1 MGMEGPD
8 RQKERTDNHAEQQTN
23 IGEDEINLADYL
35 RVIWRRRRFILV
47 VSVLPALIVGLIIFL
62 RPRQYRTTYV
72 YDIGLAQ
79 KDYEILYDRFYSD
92 ENLDR
97 ITSNLEKAGLTRYIR
112 RRDKAKE
119 KIALQVSPK
128 FFEGRRLEA
137 EQIEELRKL
146 QQVKGTL
153 VTITISGRSQEKVE
167 KIATIV
173 RGNFEEVLPMYAVR
187 QSLRADIGQLKADM
201 GEIEGNRFGVELEFN
216 RKKAVLAKLERLEP
230 NAASELRGDIIVQ
243 FNDVGKNRDFLPL
256 PYQVQAAKSA
266 VVNLE
271 ETMRASMEK
280 YKYKGRLLGVAEMLF
295 KQVQQNFSRA
305 YTLGQFSS
313 FVASAVEN
321 YQDPELVD
329 YLRAYQKRLEN
340 SVSTYVPVVEN
351 PLVRIAPKGTIE
363 KTSLVFVVMFLLT
376 TLAAFVAEGL
386 QRSSS
391 NAGTRP

>member
-1 MGMEGPD
+1 MEGPD
-8 RQKERTDNHAEQQTN
+8 RQKERTASHTGQQIS

-35 RVIWRRRRFILV
+35 RVIWSRRRFILTA
-47 VSVLPALIVGLIIFL
+47 SVFPALVVGLVIFL
-62 RPRQYRTTYV
+62 RPGKYETSYV

-97 ITSNLEKAGLTRYIR
+97 IVSGLQQAGLTGYIR
-112 RRDKAKE
+112 RRDKANE

-128 FFEGRRLEA
+128 FFEGGRSEPA
-137 EQIEELRKL
+137 QIEELRKL

-153 VTITISGRSQEKVE
+153 VTITISGQSREKVE
-167 KIATIV
+167 KIATII

-201 GEIEGNRFGVELEFN
+201 GKIEGSRFDVELEFN
-216 RKKAVLAKLERLEP
+216 LHKAVLAKLERLEP

-271 ETMRASMEK
+271 ETMRATMEK

-295 KQVQQNFSRA
+295 EHVQQNSNRA
-305 YTLGQFSS
+305 YTLGRFCS
-313 FVASAVEN
+313 FVASAGKN
-321 YQDPELVD
+321 YQEPELVD
-329 YLRAYQKRLEN
+329 YVDAYLKRLEALRLA
-340 SVSTYVPVVEN
+340 YIPVVEK
-351 PLVRIAPKGTIE
+351 PLVRYVSKGALE
-363 KTSLVFVVMFLLT
+363 KTLLVFVVMLLLT
-376 TLAAFVAEGL
+376 TLAAFVSEGL
-386 QRSSS
+386 QRNSS
-391 NAGTRP
+391 NAGTQP

>member
-1 MGMEGPD
+1 MEGPG

-35 RVIWRRRRFILV
+35 RLIWRRRRFILAG
-47 VSVLPALIVGLIIFL
+47 SLFPALIVGLIIL
-62 RPRQYRTTYV
+62 LWPRQYKTTYV

-92 ENLDR
+92 ENLER
-97 ITSNLEKAGLTRYIR
+97 IVSRLEQAGVTRYIR

-119 KIALQVSPK
+119 KIALRVSPN
-128 FFEGRRLEA
+128 FFEGRRSEA

-153 VTITISGRSQEKVE
+153 VSITMSGRSQEEVE

-187 QSLRADIGQLKADM
+187 QSLRADIAQLKADM
-201 GEIEGNRFGVELEFN
+201 GKIEGDRFSVELEFN
-216 RKKAVLAKLERLEP
+216 RNKAVLAKLEELEP
-230 NAASELRGDIIVQ
+230 NAAPELRGDIIVQ

-271 ETMRASMEK
+271 QAMRASMEE

-295 KQVQQNFSRA
+295 EQVQQNSNRA
-305 YTLGQFSS
+305 YTVGRFCS
-313 FVASAVEN
+313 FVASAVKN
-321 YQDPELVD
+321 YQEPELVD

-340 SVSTYVPVVEN
+340 SVSTYVPVVEK
-351 PLVRIAPKGTIE
+351 PLVRCVSKGTLE
-363 KTSLVFVVMFLLT
+363 KTSLVFVVTLLLAV
-376 TLAAFVAEGL
+376 LAAFVAEGL

-391 NAGTRP
+391 NAGTQP